1 MLRGLPFKNEE
12 GWWLGHSGRSSM
24 LTPPSLEPPAPGL
37 PIAPPDAWVQTRVE
51 SLLPG
56 NLLHAYAQMSI
67 MNA

>member
-1 MLRGLPFKNEE
+1 MLQGLPFRNEK
-12 GWWLGHSGRSSM
+12 GWWPGHSGRSST
-24 LTPPSLEPPAPGL
+24 LTVAPT
-37 PIAPPDAWVQTRVE
+37 DVRVRTRGA